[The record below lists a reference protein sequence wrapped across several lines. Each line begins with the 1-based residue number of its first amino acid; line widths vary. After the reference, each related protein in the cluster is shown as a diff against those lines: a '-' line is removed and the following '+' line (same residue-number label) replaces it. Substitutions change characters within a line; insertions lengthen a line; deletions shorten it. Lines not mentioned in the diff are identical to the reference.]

1 MAVTKK
7 SISTLI
13 EAQLPEFIYSEYE
26 LFGKFVTKYYE
37 HLENQGGTLDVLS
50 NIDIYG
56 DINYYE
62 KKLLK
67 QSTTLSGNITDS
79 VTTITVDDATS
90 FPEENGYIKI
100 DDEILFY
107 KSRTDTE
114 FKELSRGVSGNTTLG
129 DLYSPS
135 TFATTAA
142 ASHSGGSVVQ
152 NISNL
157 FLYALVKSFESQYL
171 GSFPE
176 KYLKGEVDKRTLIK
190 NIRKFYQAK
199 GTESSVRFIFNTLVA
214 GGEENAPTVY
224 APKDRTYKSS
234 ESDWVKGYA
243 LKAKVTSGNA
253 NDLVGKVITQTRTE
267 TVPYAS
273 ATVDNVRYDSTVDGE
288 DIYNIYLATET
299 INGEFKITSKTELIK
314 EITTTAAKGDTISV
328 FSTLGWGKTG
338 TLLIGNETF
347 TFDSKNAIQ
356 FNILTRQS
364 ATNHNVGTDVYL
376 SLIHI

>member
-176 KYLKGEVDKRTLIK
+176 KYLKGEIDKRTLI
-190 NIRKFYQAK
+190 
-199 GTESSVRFIFNTLVA
+199 
-214 GGEENAPTVY
+214 
-224 APKDRTYKSS
+224 
-234 ESDWVKGYA
+234 
-243 LKAKVTSGNA
+243 
-253 NDLVGKVITQTRTE
+253 
-267 TVPYAS
+267 
-273 ATVDNVRYDSTVDGE
+273 
-288 DIYNIYLATET
+288 
-299 INGEFKITSKTELIK
+299 
-314 EITTTAAKGDTISV
+314 
-328 FSTLGWGKTG
+328 
-338 TLLIGNETF
+338 
-347 TFDSKNAIQ
+347 
-356 FNILTRQS
+356 
-364 ATNHNVGTDVYL
+364 
-376 SLIHI
+376 